1 MDKMN
6 TTILA
11 ISALVVVLGLVA
23 AFTIAIPA
31 LDGHIA
37 LATNTKL
44 KNPNYKGANR
54 HGFHIYDGVIPSL
67 FVFL

>member
-1 MDKMN
+1 M
-6 TTILA
+6 IVIFAGGHFSL
-11 ISALVVVLGLVA
+11 LERL
-23 AFTIAIPA
+23 PA

-67 FVFL
+67 FFPFFFVFL